1 MRGSIPPRWWGLAA
15 RARHGAGGRPA
26 QALVVLALV
35 VPASLTEGAAPGETL
50 FEVRAPEG
58 MVTGRVRLQAET
70 RDRDVAFVKWQ
81 VEDWSRTTSRP
92 FEFFLDVGPV
102 PHEKTVVALA
112 LDHDRRP
119 LYRVETPLNAGGR
132 RLTLQFLAPLD
143 GQRVS
148 GSVTAL
154 VRAVAPAAD
163 TLASVTLDVDG
174 RNVPLEGAG
183 DVRNA
188 PVHLPD
194 SPVVLTARVKTA
206 LGRAAERSILLNGRG
221 LQASLDTHV
230 VEQMVAV
237 TKHGK
242 PVEDLAAS
250 DFTVRD
256 SRGKCEIREA
266 RLVRDGSLAVGIAID
281 TSQSLLY
288 TRELRDIVADRFLK
302 ALGPRDTAF
311 LQRFGV
317 TVGHVLDWTRS
328 RQALEDAVLALGED
342 PVPGTVLHEAIVDAL
357 YQLRGGEGARALLLV
372 TDGNAFEDDVTE
384 VHALDFARQA
394 GVPIFALALPWIEEV
409 QHFKRHKDADGKV
422 VEEMSVTHVQQ
433 LPNREVL
440 ERFTEATGG
449 RTYVVP
455 NAGALNDVFAKLERD
470 LRTRYL
476 VSFVSNAKRAGSF
489 HPVEIRAARGTV
501 RTAPGFLY

>member
-1 MRGSIPPRWWGLAA
+1 
-15 RARHGAGGRPA
+15 
-26 QALVVLALV
+26 VL
-35 VPASLTEGAAPGETL
+35 ASLTGHAAPGETL
-50 FEVRAPEG
+50 FAVRAPEE
-58 MVTGRVRLQAET
+58 MVTGRVCLQAVT
-70 RDRDVAFVKWQ
+70 RDGEVAFVKWQ
-81 VEDWSRTTSRP
+81 VENWSRTTSRP

-102 PHEKTVVALA
+102 PQERTVLALA
-112 LDHDRRP
+112 LDRDRRP
-119 LYRVETPLNAGGR
+119 LYRVETLLNAGGR

-148 GSVTAL
+148 GPVSAL

-163 TLASVTLDVDG
+163 SLASVTLDVDG
-174 RNVPLEGAG
+174 RSIPLEGDG
-183 DVRNA
+183 DVRSA
-188 PVHLPD
+188 PIHVPG
-194 SPVVLTARVKTA
+194 SPAVLTARVKTA
-206 LGRAAERSILLNGRG
+206 LGRAAESSILLNGRG
-221 LQASLDTHV
+221 LQASLDAHV
-230 VEQMVAV
+230 VAQMVAV
-237 TKHGK
+237 VKHGE
-242 PVEDLAAS
+242 PVENLSAS

-256 SRGKCEIREA
+256 DRGTCEIREA

-288 TRELRDIVADRFLK
+288 TQELRNAVAHRFLDT
-302 ALGPRDTAF
+302 LGPRDTAF

-317 TVGHVLDWTRS
+317 TVGHALEWTTS

-342 PVPGTVLHEAIVDAL
+342 PVPGTVLHAAIVDAL

-384 VHALDFARQA
+384 QHALAFAREA
-394 GVPIFALALPWIEEV
+394 GVPIFALALPWIEEIRHV
-409 QHFKRHKDADGKV
+409 KRRKDEDGNI
-422 VEEMSVTHVQQ
+422 VEDVSVTHLSQA
-433 LPNREVL
+433 PNRKVL

-455 NAGALNDVFAKLERD
+455 SAGGLNDVFAKLERD

-476 VSFVSNAKRAGSF
+476 VSFVSNAKRTGSF

-501 RTAPGFLY
+501 RTAAGFLY

>member
-1 MRGSIPPRWWGLAA
+1 
-15 RARHGAGGRPA
+15 
-26 QALVVLALV
+26 VL
-35 VPASLTEGAAPGETL
+35 ASLTGRAVPGETL

-58 MVTGRVRLQAET
+58 MVTGRVRLQALT
-70 RDRDVAFVKWQ
+70 RDGEVAFVKWQ
-81 VEDWSRTTSRP
+81 TEDWSRTTSRP
-92 FEFFLDVGPV
+92 FELFLDVGPV
-102 PHEKTVVALA
+102 PQERTVVALA
-112 LDHDRRP
+112 LDRDRGP
-119 LYRVETPLNAGGR
+119 LYRVETLLNAGGR

-143 GQRVS
+143 GQHVS
-148 GSVTAL
+148 GPVTAL

-163 TLASVTLDVDG
+163 SLASVTLDVDG
-174 RNVPLEGAG
+174 RDIPLEGAG
-183 DVRNA
+183 DVRSA
-188 PVHLPD
+188 PLHASG
-194 SPVVLTARVKTA
+194 SPAVLTARVKTA

-237 TKHGK
+237 VKHGE
-242 PVEDLAAS
+242 PVENLSAS

-256 SRGKCEIREA
+256 DRGTCEVREA

-288 TRELRDIVADRFLK
+288 TQELRNVVAGRFLGT
-302 ALGPRDTAF
+302 LGPRDTAF

-317 TVGHVLDWTRS
+317 TVGHVLDWTTS
-328 RQALEDAVLALGED
+328 RKPLEDAVLALGED
-342 PVPGTVLHEAIVDAL
+342 SLPGTVLHAAIVDAL

-384 VHALDFARQA
+384 QDALAFAGQA
-394 GVPIFALALPWIEEV
+394 GVPIFALALPWMGEIHYV
-409 QHFKRHKDADGKV
+409 KHHKDENGNI
-422 VEEMSVTHVQQ
+422 VEDVSITRVQQ
-433 LPNREVL
+433 PPNRVVL

-455 NAGALNDVFAKLERD
+455 NAGGLNEVFAKLERD

-476 VSFVSNAKRAGSF
+476 VSFVSNAKRTGSF
-489 HPVEIRAARGTV
+489 HRVEIRAARGTV